1 VIEIVIGDVHA
12 NAKALRALLR
22 ATAAVDASG
31 RRDRGCWVVQLGD
44 LLDRHATGDENLAT
58 ARLAAS
64 AIDVVLAGNHE
75 LQMLSA
81 SGSAGGAA
89 LATLAAQ
96 GWPHAAFACGDW
108 LVTHAGVHPALAR
121 DLPANASEC
130 AAEIND
136 RWHRR
141 GPGEASDPLF
151 DWRGP
156 ARGGDAPCGGV
167 FWTHPMEW
175 GAAPRMRWGQVTG
188 HVPQPE
194 PCLLP
199 GRRWAIDVGGRGRLA
214 ALVRTSLQSRWRVVV
229 VHVRRSRAEVAV
241 PARKRIAA

>member
-12 NAKALRALLR
+12 RPEALRALLR
-22 ATAAVDASG
+22 ATRAVNAAG
-31 RRDRGCWVVQLGD
+31 RRRRGCRVVQLGD
-44 LLDRHATGDENLAT
+44 LLDRHATGEENLVT
-58 ARLAAS
+58 ARLAAG

-75 LQMLSA
+75 LQMLNESA
-81 SGSAGGAA
+81 SAGGAA

-121 DLPANASEC
+121 NLPANASEC
-130 AAEIND
+130 AAEINE

-141 GPGEASDPLF
+141 APGVAADPLF

-156 ARGGDAPCGGV
+156 ARGGDAPCGGI
-167 FWTHPMEW
+167 FWTHPIEW
-175 GAAPRMRWGQVTG
+175 GAAPETPWGQVTG
-188 HVPQPE
+188 HAPQSE

-199 GRRWAIDVGGRGRLA
+199 GRRWAIDVGGRRRLA
-214 ALVRTSLQSRWRVVV
+214 AVVRSSRNNRWEAVV
-229 VHVRRSRAEVAV
+229 VHVRGGRARVV
-241 PARKRIAA
+241 VSARKRIAA